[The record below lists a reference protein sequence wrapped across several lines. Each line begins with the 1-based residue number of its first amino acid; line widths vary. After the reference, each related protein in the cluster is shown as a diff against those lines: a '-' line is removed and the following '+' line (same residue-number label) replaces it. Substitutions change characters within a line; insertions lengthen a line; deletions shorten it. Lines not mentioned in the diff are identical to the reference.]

1 MLKDRLKNIGV
12 KVDTD
17 ESKIEETK
25 NEMKSENTKKAKD
38 DAPKVL

>member
-1 MLKDRLKNIGV
+1 MLKDRLKDIGV
-12 KVDTD
+12 KVDTE

-25 NEMKSENTKKAKD
+25 NEMKSENKKKTKE